1 MMIAKTVE
9 LFSSLCKG
17 VGWEVGTEGDPEN
30 HAVV

>member
-9 LFSSLCKG
+9 LSARVG
-17 VGWEVGTEGDPEN
+17 VGWEVGTKGDPEN